1 MQSGLTY
8 YKLKT
13 NLYGGDT
20 TNGCSLTG
28 GEIDNNFNFL
38 RSMDIVGGYY
48 DETGLHL
55 KNVGDDSIDIPFD
68 GLAFSGTSFDFS
80 GSSYDAENGILD
92 LYVNG
97 EYFPISGFSVCDGEN
112 LWNAV
117 SGLSSDLQ
125 CLSENVD
132 FQLSA
137 LTEDFQ
143 SFKDSLENITV
154 SGSSVDIVGAVLEL
168 RKTVEDHSKGISNLE
183 EDVEVHSIQIGKL
196 QSSAKTL
203 NDEIKDINNQLNQDK
218 QETNKRFNDI
228 SDKIDEEKERATV
241 AENALDTKINNV
253 SIDISNNVKTTLAE
267 QQKDINNIN
276 DIVKETMSFAKSALT
291 SVQEHKIDDLI
302 LKEDNLCLRYTQN
315 THDTPGVDLSK
326 YNIYGDGK
334 TIKKDGQ
341 TLSVITDKTDG
352 VVSYK
357 LFEEHLNDY
366 NTLLSNYK
374 ALKAELDEL
383 KNVKKYYMAVIS
395 DEIVDI
401 EQNIN
406 IDYILQHQFII
417 DINKQT
423 QQGTVI
429 STNGSYLMVAVPKDT
444 KFKVTDE
451 QNISYDA
458 DLANVGTGINY
469 ENIVYDIYSTSNGS
483 LVAGTKYTLKLI

>member
-8 YKLKT
+8 YKLNT
-13 NLYGGDT
+13 NLYGGDIT
-20 TNGCSLTG
+20 KGCSLEG
-28 GEIDNNFNFL
+28 IEIDKNFNFL
-38 RSMDIVGGYY
+38 RSMDIVGGYC

-55 KNVGDDSIDIPFD
+55 TNAGDDSIDISFD
-68 GLAFSGTSFDFS
+68 GFALSGTSFDFS

-97 EYFPISGFSVCDGEN
+97 EYFPISGFSICNCEK
-112 LWNAV
+112 LWEAI

-132 FQLSA
+132 FQLNA

-154 SGSSVDIVGAVLEL
+154 SGNSVDIVGAVLEL
-168 RKTVEDHSKGISNLE
+168 RKNVEDHSTRILNLE
-183 EDVEVHSIQIGKL
+183 EDINIHSTKIEKL
-196 QSSAKTL
+196 QSSAETL
-203 NDEIKDINNQLNQDK
+203 NNGIKEINNQLGQDK
-218 QETNKRFNDI
+218 QETDKRFNEI
-228 SDKIDEEKERATV
+228 SVKLDSEIERAKD
-241 AENALDTKINNV
+241 AENALDTKIGNV
-253 SIDISNNVKTTLAE
+253 STDISNNVKTKLDE
-267 QQKDINNIN
+267 QQKDIDNIN

-302 LKEDNLCLRYTQN
+302 LKDDNLCLRYTQN

-326 YNIYGDGK
+326 YNIYGDDK
-334 TIKKDGQ
+334 TIKKNGN
-341 TLSVITDKTDG
+341 TLSAVINEAGG
-352 VVSYK
+352 VVSYD
-357 LFEEHLNDY
+357 LFIEHLNDY
-366 NTLLSNYK
+366 NRLLDNYNT
-374 ALKAELDEL
+374 LKAELDEL
-383 KNVKKYYMAVIS
+383 KNAKKYYMAVIS

-401 EQNIN
+401 ESKIN

-429 STNGSYLMVAVPKDT
+429 STNGSYLMIAVPKDT
-444 KFKVTDE
+444 EFKVTDE

-458 DLANVGTGINY
+458 DLSKIGTEVNY
-469 ENIVYDIYSTSNGS
+469 ENIEYDIYSTSNGS
-483 LVAGTKYTLKLI
+483 LAAGTKYTLKLN